1 MVAHKLMA
9 IEVDWRR
16 EKETLLRE
24 IKRLRSEV
32 GLMARRC
39 NNSRKETHDM
49 VTRLRTQPPPPVP
62 KRPADIWEQRMDDS
76 GGMVVIV
83 VEDVEREVKK
93 REEQGEKNMPMPEP
107 TPESVPEFEP
117 ESEHVPESE
126 PDSHRSLPEHLPPTR
141 SPIQAPPGPEKHE
154 ERCRLSEGRMVEFGA
169 ITADGGGVAVDICAE
184 RWMLVWIKFCM
195 HLAENGKDGETI
207 YGEYEGE
214 QKWDDQVVKW
224 WSGKKDDLRNEMTL
238 DENMSELINV
248 TEVDKVDRMCWKM
261 KFVKGFNI
269 SLEGNDMVLRAE
281 EL

>member
-16 EKETLLRE
+16 EKEILLRE

-39 NNSRKETHDM
+39 NNSRKEIHDM

-62 KRPADIWEQRMDDS
+62 KRPGDIWEKKMEDS
-76 GGMVVIV
+76 GDVMVVK
-83 VEDVEREVKK
+83 DVENEVKK
-93 REEQGEKNMPMPEP
+93 REEQENKNVPMLEP
-107 TPESVPEFEP
+107 TPEFVPDMEP
-117 ESEHVPESE
+117 ESEHAPESE
-126 PDSHRSLPEHLPPTR
+126 PGGYHSLPEDSAPTR
-141 SPIQAPPGPEKHE
+141 SPTQAPPAPEKQE
-154 ERCRLSEGRMVEFGA
+154 ERCQLSEGRMVEFGA
-169 ITADGGGVAVDICAE
+169 IMTDGGGAAAAVDICAE

-195 HLAENGKDGETI
+195 HLAENGKDGEAI

-214 QKWDDQVVKW
+214 QKWDDQVLKW
-224 WSGKKDDLRNEMTL
+224 WNGKKDDLRNEMTF

-248 TEVDKVDRMCWKM
+248 AEVDKVDRMCWKM

-269 SLEGNDMVLRAE
+269 NLEGNDVVLRAE
-281 EL
+281 F